1 MTAQPTHCH
10 FNGTILPIEQAHVSV
25 LDRGFIFGDGIY
37 EVVPVYAGVPFRA
50 QHHHRRLMRS
60 LAEVQIDAPFD
71 QAGFMKLLQD
81 LLVHPSTPKLDR
93 QMIYMQITRGVAP
106 RNHAM
111 IKGLEPTVFA
121 LVQPMAAPSDKD
133 LSQGVSCV
141 SAPEFR
147 WLKGHIKSI
156 SLLGAVMARQISV
169 EAGATETLLH
179 RDGFLTEGSSTN
191 VWVVK
196 EGQVCGVPKDAGVL
210 EGIRYGL
217 MQELCQSQGIP
228 FTLRPIAWD
237 EVLAADEVMITSA
250 SKEVLPVTQLD
261 GRPVGQGQP
270 GPVWKRLHAAYQ
282 QAIADS
288 QQAAT
293 A

>member
-1 MTAQPTHCH
+1 MSAHPTHCH
-10 FNGTILPIEQAHVSV
+10 FNGAILPIEDAHVSV

-37 EVVPVYAGVPFRA
+37 EVVPVYGGVPFRA
-50 QHHHRRLMRS
+50 QQHHQRLARS
-60 LAEVQIDAPFD
+60 LAQVQIEAPFD
-71 QAGFMKLLQD
+71 QAGFMQLLQD
-81 LLVHPSTPKLDR
+81 LLSHPSTPRLDR

-111 IKGLEPTVFA
+111 PQGLKPTVFA
-121 LVQPMAAPSDKD
+121 LVQPMPAPSAKD
-133 LSQGVSCV
+133 LEQGVTCV

-191 VWVVK
+191 VWVVHD
-196 EGQVCGVPKDAGVL
+196 GQVAGVPKEAGVL

-217 MQELCQSQGIP
+217 VQELCQSEGIP
-228 FTLRPIAWD
+228 FSLRPIAWSEVGSAA
-237 EVLAADEVMITSA
+237 EVLITSA

-261 GRPVGQGQP
+261 GQAVGQGRP

-282 QAIADS
+282 QAIAAS
-288 QQAAT
+288 QTGARH
-293 A
+293 

>member
-37 EVVPVYAGVPFRA
+37 EVVPVYGGVPFRA
-50 QHHHRRLMRS
+50 KHHHQRLARS
-60 LAEVQIDAPFD
+60 LAEVQIEAPFD
-71 QAGFMKLLQD
+71 QAGFMALLQD
-81 LLVHPSTPKLDR
+81 LLSHPSTPKLDR

-111 IKGLEPTVFA
+111 TPGITPTVFA
-121 LVQPMAAPSDKD
+121 LVQPMPAPSAKD
-133 LSQGVSCV
+133 LSQGVTCV

-179 RDGFLTEGSSTN
+179 RDGCLTEGSSTN

-196 EGQVCGVPKDAGVL
+196 DGQVFGVPKDAGVL

-217 MQELCQSQGIP
+217 MQELCQAQGIA
-228 FTLRPIAWD
+228 FSLRPIAWS
-237 EVLAADEVMITSA
+237 EVLGADELLITSA

-261 GRPVGQGQP
+261 GQAVGLGQP

-282 QAIADS
+282 EAIVAS
-288 QQAAT
+288 KAEPSH
-293 A
+293 